1 MRTNSIIYLFI
12 TLTILF
18 TVAGQLLVKY
28 GMTQVGSGSL
38 QAPRFAK
45 HLVATLA
52 NPCVFLGFACAF
64 IAAMTWT
71 VAISRAQ
78 LSFAYPF
85 TALGVVLTLVFS
97 SLLFGDKVSMQ
108 RWMGVALVCLGLI
121 VVARSK

>member
-1 MRTNSIIYLFI
+1 MRTNPIIYASI
-12 TLTILF
+12 TLTVLF

-28 GMTQVGSGSL
+28 GMTQVGSSSM
-38 QAPRFAK
+38 QASRLTK
-45 HLVATLA
+45 HLWVTLT

-71 VAISRAQ
+71 VAIARAQ

-85 TALGVVLTLVFS
+85 VGLGIVLTLVFS
-97 SLLFGDKVSMQ
+97 SLLFGDKVSFQ